1 MLDLAHHA
9 DIWVPRCLASAARK
23 QVLRDVMRPITRM
36 VGRADR
42 SAERIY
48 LVESILALESVT
60 KVYAGAVML
69 ELSLDVTV
77 GGNRRH

>member
-1 MLDLAHHA
+1 
-9 DIWVPRCLASAARK
+9 
-23 QVLRDVMRPITRM
+23 M

-69 ELSLDVTV
+69 KLSLDVTV